1 MEHPCCR
8 PPGFAGE
15 RLSYCGCLRRMSD
28 KKRKKKA
35 LPQLLSLVHT
45 LLAGNDM
52 VKAAKA
58 LRKGVEEEVSCFRVA
73 A

>member
-1 MEHPCCR
+1 M
-8 PPGFAGE
+8 
-15 RLSYCGCLRRMSD
+15 RRMSD

-52 VKAAKA
+52 AKAAKA

>member
-1 MEHPCCR
+1 MAKTPSKKSAKA
-8 PPGFAGE
+8 PKKAG
-15 RLSYCGCLRRMSD
+15 D

-52 VKAAKA
+52 AKAAKA